1 MFRLKI
7 TYVTAGI
14 MKYVLETLIERY
26 ISSGGFFNFWPGKEG
41 CKKTQEKN
49 KISIIYLIRAVRHDR
64 ADHTGNNAHVAAVNI
79 GQAAVLR
86 NRLVVEW
93 TAEF

>member
-1 MFRLKI
+1 
-7 TYVTAGI
+7 

-26 ISSGGFFNFWPGKEG
+26 ISSGGFFNFWPGKE
-41 CKKTQEKN
+41 KN
-49 KISIIYLIRAVRHDR
+49 EISIIYLIRAVRHDS
-64 ADHTGNNAHVAAVNI
+64 ADHTGHNAHVAAVNI
-79 GQAAVLR
+79 GQTAVLR